1 MDWLHR
7 AGIRVTCFYL
17 APSPFHPNPGWM
29 RTRDDLAKKGWGFI
43 PTYIGEQAYKTIPHT
58 KTKIP
63 NPDLTREK
71 GKRDGQDTAQLMHAA
86 EFPSGPSSISIWR
99 KESRQPAPIRTTSW
113 PGRIRWTRPATFRPS
128 TARAMCCWSLE
139 RAKVVWLARP
149 QNVDRNGN
157 IVPQVVDPDHL
168 PAGSPEPNTI
178 ATQAL
183 FEVEFQGLDQPRE
196 DGHAPRFDL
205 SYCAVAD
212 PSDLA
217 SVDEALRILPGSK
230 PRDEEA
236 VA

>member
-1 MDWLHR
+1 
-7 AGIRVTCFYL
+7 
-17 APSPFHPNPGWM
+17 
-29 RTRDDLAKKGWGFI
+29 
-43 PTYIGEQAYKTIPHT
+43 
-58 KTKIP
+58 
-63 NPDLTREK
+63 
-71 GKRDGQDTAQLMHAA
+71 MHAA
-86 EFPSGPSSISIWR
+86 EFPKWSVVYLDLEEGILPTGAYQDYVLAWKDSVD
-99 KESRQPAPIRTTSW
+99 EAGYFPAIYCTGNVLR
-113 PGRIRWTRPATFRPS
+113 
-128 TARAMCCWSLE
+128 WSLE
-139 RAKVVWLARP
+139 HAKVVWLARP

-205 SYCAVAD
+205 SCCAVAD

-217 SVDEALRILPGSK
+217 SVDEALQILPGSK